1 MSDNKQKNDRF
12 KRIASKRVA
21 NIIKNI
27 RSLSNCS
34 NTNNYLYNE
43 DDVNKMTRA
52 IREEVKVMETLFR
65 KNLSNKKD
73 TFNF

>member
-1 MSDNKQKNDRF
+1 MSDSKQKTDRF

-34 NTNNYLYNE
+34 NTNNYQYNE
-43 DDVNKMTRA
+43 DDVNKMTRS
-52 IREEVKVMETLFR
+52 IKEEVKVMETLFR
-65 KNLSNKKD
+65 KNLSNKND

>member
-1 MSDNKQKNDRF
+1 MIDNKQKSQRF

-21 NIIKNI
+21 NIIKSI

-34 NTNNYLYNE
+34 NPNNYQYNE
-43 DDVNKMTRA
+43 EDVVKMTRA
-52 IREEVKVMETLFR
+52 IREELKVMETLFR
-65 KNLSNKKD
+65 KNLSNKKE

>member
-1 MSDNKQKNDRF
+1 MSDNKQKIDRF
-12 KRIASKRVA
+12 KRIASKRMA
-21 NIIKNI
+21 NIIKSI

-34 NTNNYLYNE
+34 NTNNYQYNE
-43 DDVNKMTRA
+43 EDVNKMTRA
-52 IREEVKVMETLFR
+52 LREEVKVMETLFR

>member
-1 MSDNKQKNDRF
+1 MSDNRQKADRF
-12 KRIASKRVA
+12 KRIASKRVD
-21 NIIKNI
+21 NIIKSI

-34 NTNNYLYNE
+34 NKNNYQYNE
-43 DDVNKMTRA
+43 EDVNKMTRA
-52 IREEVKVMETLFR
+52 IKEEVKIMETLFR

>member
-1 MSDNKQKNDRF
+1 MSDINVKEDRF
-12 KRIASKRVA
+12 KRIASKRVE

-34 NTNNYLYNE
+34 NKNNYSYNE
-43 DDVNKMTRA
+43 EDVNKMTRA
-52 IREEVKVMETLFR
+52 IREEVKVLETLFK
-65 KNLSNKKD
+65 KNLSKNKD

>member
-1 MSDNKQKNDRF
+1 MGDNKQKNERF
-12 KRIASKRVA
+12 KRIASKRVD

-34 NTNNYLYNE
+34 NTNNYQFSE
-43 DDVNKMTRA
+43 EDVNKMTRA
-52 IREEVKVMETLFR
+52 IKEEVKVMETLFR
-65 KNLSNKKD
+65 KNLGNKKD

>member
-1 MSDNKQKNDRF
+1 MDNNKQKNDRF
-12 KRIASKRVA
+12 KRIASKRVD
-21 NIIKNI
+21 NIVKSI

-34 NTNNYLYNE
+34 NTNNYQYNE
-43 DDVNKMTRA
+43 EDVNKMTRA

>member
-1 MSDNKQKNDRF
+1 MSDNKQKNESF
-12 KRIASKRVA
+12 KRIASKRVD

-34 NTNNYLYNE
+34 NINNYHYNE

-52 IREEVKVMETLFR
+52 IKEEVKVMETLFR

-73 TFNF
+73 IFNF

>member
-1 MSDNKQKNDRF
+1 MSDSKQKNDRF

-34 NTNNYLYNE
+34 NTNNYQYNE
-43 DDVNKMTRA
+43 DDVNKMTRS
-52 IREEVKVMETLFR
+52 IKEEVKVMETLFR
-65 KNLSNKKD
+65 KNLSNKND

>member
-1 MSDNKQKNDRF
+1 MSANKLKSDRF
-12 KRIASKRVA
+12 KRIASKRVD
-21 NIIKNI
+21 NIIKSV

-34 NTNNYLYNE
+34 NTNNYQYNE

-52 IREEVKVMETLFR
+52 IKEEVKVMETLFR
-65 KNLSNKKD
+65 KNLNNKKD

>member
-1 MSDNKQKNDRF
+1 MSDYKLKSDRF
-12 KRIASKRVA
+12 KRIASKRVD
-21 NIIKNI
+21 NIVKGI

-34 NTNNYLYNE
+34 NTNNYQYNE
-43 DDVNKMTRA
+43 DDVNKMIRA
-52 IREEVKVMETLFR
+52 IKEEVKIMETLFR

>member
-1 MSDNKQKNDRF
+1 MADNKQKNDRF

-21 NIIKNI
+21 NIIKSI

-34 NTNNYLYNE
+34 NTNNYQYNE
-43 DDVNKMTRA
+43 DDVNKMTKA

-65 KNLSNKKD
+65 KTLSNKKD

>member
-1 MSDNKQKNDRF
+1 MGDNNQKNERF
-12 KRIASKRVA
+12 KRIASKRVD
-21 NIIKNI
+21 NIIKGI

-34 NTNNYLYNE
+34 NTNNYQYNE
-43 DDVNKMTRA
+43 EDVNKMTRA

>member
-1 MSDNKQKNDRF
+1 MSDSKQKNERF
-12 KRIASKRVA
+12 KRIASKRVD
-21 NIIKNI
+21 NIIKSI

-34 NTNNYLYNE
+34 NTNNYQYNE

-65 KNLSNKKD
+65 KKLSNKKD